1 MTRRGEQ
8 LISPLRRWMKAARIT
23 FAELAARCLRLG
35 WKTSGNHLQQVAA
48 GTRGIKWPKA
58 VILSRATGFAV
69 SPQEVVSFR
78 SLKLETN
85 EAHPA
90 SRPTTGDTT

>member
-1 MTRRGEQ
+1 
-8 LISPLRRWMKAARIT
+8 MKTAGVT
-23 FAELAARCLRLG
+23 FGELAERCLSLG

-58 VILSRATGFAV
+58 VIISRATGFAV

-85 EAHPA
+85 ETHSA
-90 SRPTTGDTT
+90 SRPVTGDSR